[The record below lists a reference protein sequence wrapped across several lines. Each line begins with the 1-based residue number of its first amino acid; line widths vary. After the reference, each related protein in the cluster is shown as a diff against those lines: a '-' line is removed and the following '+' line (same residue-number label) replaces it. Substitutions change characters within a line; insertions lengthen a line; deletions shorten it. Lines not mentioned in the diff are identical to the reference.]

1 MKAPML
7 KRRLNP
13 FLLAATVL
21 VLSLLAGLSVMY
33 QGQLSNVL
41 SDKKELQQ
49 ELDQKNQRIASLQ
62 QENANLSKDLR
73 IARSDQQQTQKLL
86 DNAEQDI
93 RSLNSTIE
101 ELRGD
106 IDEQEDRI
114 ATLNTRINEL
124 QLNITDLRLTVN
136 DLNGSIAELC
146 EADFDL
152 NGTEEDTYVE
162 ACEEHGHGD
171 P

>member
-49 ELDQKNQRIASLQ
+49 ELDQKNQRIATLQ
-62 QENANLSKDLR
+62 QENANLSSDLQN
-73 IARSDQQQTQKLL
+73 ARADL
-86 DNAEQDI
+86 DRYTRLYRNAQNDI
-93 RSLNSTIE
+93 SSLNSTIE
-101 ELRGD
+101 DLRGD
-106 IDEQEDRI
+106 IENQEEQIASLNSRIED
-114 ATLNTRINEL
+114 LK
-124 QLNITDLRLTVN
+124 LNITTLQLEVN
-136 DLNGSIAELC
+136 DLEDSLSIIC
-146 EADFDL
+146 ETSENNL
-152 NGTEEDTYVE
+152 TETSEE
-162 ACEEHGHGD
+162 ECESQGYEVD
-171 P
+171 